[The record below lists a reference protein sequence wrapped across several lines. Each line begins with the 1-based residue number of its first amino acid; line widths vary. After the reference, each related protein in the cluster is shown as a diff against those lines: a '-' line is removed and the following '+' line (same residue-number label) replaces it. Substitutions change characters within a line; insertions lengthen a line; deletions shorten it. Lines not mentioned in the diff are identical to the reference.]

1 MNRLKGWNT
10 LRNQIFIGFML
21 VMVIVLIS
29 SGTFTYN
36 QTSILLRNSAERLV
50 KQTAVQ
56 ATVKL
61 EALYQ
66 QVDSLLMQVSTNP
79 SLQSILT
86 REHSGKQ
93 VNFSERQ
100 SLQDVVRGYEAYG
113 TGIRSLEL
121 YTEDYRR
128 LLPLDDAL
136 LQDRVT
142 ESWIYQADEQKG
154 KLVWCGLD
162 PRDSTSVIAIRSVR
176 LINRSFIHGGY
187 IMLRMDR
194 NYFEL
199 SDSLRTSDE
208 PQRELMILLDG
219 AGNKITADFLADESL
234 IAEIGRD
241 DETVMIHGESYMKI
255 QQQSDVTGWTL
266 VMLTPAKYTTEGVS
280 VLRTSIIV
288 SIAVGGLLFLVSSF
302 VLSTMITRP
311 ILNLIRAMRGAR
323 LGNLKLNPD
332 TSSTMEIAELNYS
345 YNQMVNSLNEMIQ
358 VVYQK
363 EIIQSRTELK
373 ALQSQINPHFLFN
386 TLEAFF
392 WSLDEKGETEL
403 ADNVVAMSGLFR
415 YVINRS
421 DEDEWVKIGDELDH
435 AERYF
440 KIMEM
445 RLVDRLIWRIEA
457 DEACRSIPIPKLLI
471 QPLVENAIMH
481 GVEKR
486 NEQGTVVLRVEA
498 ATTPDYT
505 RIMVID
511 SGPGM
516 DEAMVQQL
524 YATLQD
530 GKKIISNGKGIGL
543 VNVDRRLHLYYAL
556 QSKGIMIQSHVGE
569 GTTIGFEIPNEIWGE
584 L

>member
-36 QTSILLRNSAERLV
+36 QISILLRNSAERLV

-56 ATVKL
+56 ATGKL

-66 QVDSLLMQVSTNP
+66 QVDSLLMQVATNP
-79 SLQSILT
+79 SLQSILSK
-86 REHSGKQ
+86 EHSGKQ

-142 ESWIYQADEQKG
+142 ESWVYQADEQKG

-176 LINRSFIHGGY
+176 LINRSFVHAGY

-241 DETVMIHGESYMKI
+241 HETAMIHGENYMKI
-255 QQQSDVTGWTL
+255 QQQSEVTGWTL
-266 VMLTPAKYTTEGVS
+266 VMLTPTKYTTEGVS
-280 VLRTSIIV
+280 VLRASIIV

-386 TLEAFF
+386 TLEAFY

-445 RLVDRLIWRIEA
+445 RLVDRLIWRIEV

-530 GKKIISNGKGIGL
+530 GKKIVSNGKGIGL

-556 QSKGIMIQSHVGE
+556 QSKGIMIESHVGE

>member
-1 MNRLKGWNT
+1 
-10 LRNQIFIGFML
+10 ML

>member
-1 MNRLKGWNT
+1 
-10 LRNQIFIGFML
+10 ML

-56 ATVKL
+56 ATGKL